1 MGREKNFTET
11 TEGFK
16 KNVTDSMK
24 WFQDTTKTI
33 IETQSKQI
41 ELASE
46 IWSKVINRGVVL
58 FNKEDSTRPFGWS
71 EIIVELLKTNIL
83 TITEMSK
90 SSIKTATDFGKKKSS
105 ENLSKEMGRE
115 VIEEYKKQAEE
126 INAWNKKSF
135 ETLTS
140 QFEKSGKSNSLFL
153 EGYKR
158 DYETMVVKSKDKF
171 QSIIDTWSESKTA
184 NSVESNRELWSK
196 LNSQMNDN
204 FNTNLK
210 FWSDLTTEYDEVAKW
225 GRFDTNFKNN

>member
-1 MGREKNFTET
+1 MAREKNFTET

-16 KNVTDSMK
+16 KNVTESMK

-46 IWSKVINRGVVL
+46 IWSKVINRGVGV
-58 FNKEDSTRPFGWS
+58 FNKEDSTGPFGWS

-90 SSIKTATDFGKKKSS
+90 SSIKTAADFGKKTSS
-105 ENLSKEMGRE
+105 ENSKEMVRE
-115 VIEEYKKQAEE
+115 IIEGYKKQAEE

-135 ETLTS
+135 ETLKS

-158 DYETMVVKSKDKF
+158 DYETMVAKSKDKF
-171 QSIIDTWSESKTA
+171 QSIIDTWSQSKTA

-196 LNSQMNDN
+196 LNNQMNDN

>member
-1 MGREKNFTET
+1 MAREKNFTET

-16 KNVTDSMK
+16 KNVTESMK
-24 WFQDTTKTI
+24 WFQDRTKKI

-41 ELASE
+41 ELASK
-46 IWSKVINRGVVL
+46 IWSKVINRGVGV
-58 FNKEDSTRPFGWS
+58 FNKEDSTGPFGWS

-90 SSIKTATDFGKKKSS
+90 YYIKTDADFGKKTSS
-105 ENLSKEMGRE
+105 ENSKEMVRE
-115 VIEEYKKQAEE
+115 IIEGYKKQAEE

-135 ETLTS
+135 ETLKS

>member
-1 MGREKNFTET
+1 MAREKNFTE
-11 TEGFK
+11 
-16 KNVTDSMK
+16 SMK
-24 WFQDTTKTI
+24 WFQDRTKKI

-41 ELASE
+41 ELASK
-46 IWSKVINRGVVL
+46 IWSKVINRGVGV
-58 FNKEDSTRPFGWS
+58 FNKEDSTGPFGWS

-90 SSIKTATDFGKKKSS
+90 YYIKTDADFGKKTSS
-105 ENLSKEMGRE
+105 ENSKEMVRE
-115 VIEEYKKQAEE
+115 IIEGYKKQAEE

-135 ETLTS
+135 ETLKS